1 MRRLAIGGISLSAAG
16 FIALVV
22 SEGWIDVASPP
33 VQGDRP
39 TAGFGSTYHID
50 GTPVKA
56 GDKLT
61 PVQALQ
67 TAQSHISKDEQRFR
81 DSLPG
86 VEMTQ
91 AEYDNYIDWVY
102 QYGIGR
108 WLDSPMR
115 FSLIN
120 GNHAIA
126 CDALLLPQ
134 YQTVAGY
141 DCSTP
146 GNKRCYGVY
155 TRNLKRHKTCLD
167 AQEKTDD

>member
-1 MRRLAIGGISLSAAG
+1 MRRIAIGGLSLSAAG
-16 FIALVV
+16 FITLVV
-22 SEGWIDVASPP
+22 SEGWIDVAKPP

-50 GTPVKA
+50 GTPVKV

-67 TAQSHISKDEQRFR
+67 TSQAHISKDEQQFR
-81 DSLPG
+81 DSLPS

-91 AEYDNYIDWVY
+91 TEYDNYIDWIY

-108 WLDSPMR
+108 WINSPMR
-115 FSLIN
+115 KSLLS
-120 GNHAIA
+120 GDRAAA
-126 CDALLLPQ
+126 CEALLLPQ
-134 YQTVAGY
+134 YRTVDGF

-146 GNKRCYGVY
+146 GNKRCYGVW
-155 TRNLKRHKTCLD
+155 TRAQKRHAICISQLN
-167 AQEKTDD
+167 

>member
-1 MRRLAIGGISLSAAG
+1 MRRIAIGGLSLSAAG

-22 SEGWIDVASPP
+22 SEGWIDVARPP

-50 GTPVKA
+50 GTPVKL
-56 GDKLT
+56 GDTLT
-61 PVQALQ
+61 PVQALK
-67 TAQSHISKDEQRFR
+67 TAQAHISKDEQRFR

-108 WLDSPMR
+108 WLSSPMR

-120 GNHAIA
+120 GDHTTA

-134 YQTVAGY
+134 YRTVAGY

-146 GNKRCYGVY
+146 GNKRCAGVW
-155 TRNLKRHKTCLD
+155 TR
-167 AQEKTDD
+167 AQERNRKCMEAVNNAE

>member
-1 MRRLAIGGISLSAAG
+1 MRKLAVGSLSLSAAG

-22 SEGWIDVASPP
+22 SEGWIDVARPP

-50 GTPVKA
+50 GTPVKL
-56 GDKLT
+56 GDTMT
-61 PVQALQ
+61 PVQALK
-67 TAQSHISKDEQRFR
+67 TAQAHIYADEQRFR

-91 AEYDNYIDWVY
+91 AEYDVYIDWIY

-108 WLDSPMR
+108 WLNSPMR
-115 FSLIN
+115 FSLMN
-120 GNHAIA
+120 GDHAAA

-134 YQTVAGY
+134 YRTVAGF

-146 GNKRCYGVY
+146 GNKRCYGVW
-155 TRNLKRHKTCLD
+155 TR
-167 AQEKTDD
+167 AQERNRKCTEAVANAD